1 MRIIVLLLLLLF
13 LVAATPLACTL
24 MVPVIMRS
32 EPVCKSTCNSIA
44 EELDYQCRVI
54 VCFEKGIP
62 EQLSLREQ
70 LRQCRR
76 DMTDRRLYCLKTGCN
91 ITSDPNP
98 KFWQNIKLT
107 CPPKNG

>member
-70 LRQCRR
+70 LRVCRKIYAEQR
-76 DMTDRRLYCLKTGCN
+76 TICLKKCN
-91 ITSDPNP
+91 NQIDPNP

>member
-32 EPVCKSTCNSIA
+32 EPVCKATCNSIA

-62 EQLSLREQ
+62 EQLSLRAQLQDCRKIYTEQ
-70 LRQCRR
+70 RAI
-76 DMTDRRLYCLKTGCN
+76 CLKKCN
-91 ITSDPNP
+91 NQIDLSPE
-98 KFWQNIKLT
+98 FWRNIKRT
-107 CPPKNG
+107 CPSKN